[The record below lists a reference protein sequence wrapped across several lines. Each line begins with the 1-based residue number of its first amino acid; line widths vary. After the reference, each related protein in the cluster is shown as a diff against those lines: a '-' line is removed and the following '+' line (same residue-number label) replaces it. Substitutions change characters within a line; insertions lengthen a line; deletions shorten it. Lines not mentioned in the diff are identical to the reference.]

1 MCITYNMAGLC
12 FYDDEKQN
20 SNYQTMED
28 LFQKDNIDSDLIIFS
43 S

>member
-12 FYDDEKQN
+12 FYADEKQN
-20 SNYQTMED
+20 SNSQTMED